1 MPPPDPPPSPY
12 EHLDR
17 ILVDED
23 SLRRRIRE
31 MGAQITRDFRGLPL
45 TVVTILQGG
54 AVFMADLI
62 REIRLPLKL
71 ESISV
76 ASYHG
81 GTASSGT
88 VTFHQSRM
96 PDLGGRHVLVLD
108 DILDSGRTLSAIL
121 RRFRDECAP
130 LRLKTCVLLSKR
142 VARAVPIEADYV
154 GFEIGDEFVVGYGLD
169 YDGEYRNLPVVG
181 VLKPEWAER
190 RGDGLGLLPAASP
203 EDLSTSRP

>member
-1 MPPPDPPPSPY
+1 MSSLPPDPSLY
-12 EHLDR
+12 DHLDHV
-17 ILVDED
+17 LVDED

-31 MGAQITRDFRGLPL
+31 MGAQITRDFAGLPL

-81 GTASSGT
+81 GVESCGT

-96 PDLGGRHVLVLD
+96 PDLAGRHALILD
-108 DILDSGRTLSAIL
+108 DILDSGRTLDAIL
-121 RRFRDECAP
+121 RRLREETEP
-130 LRLKTCVLLSKR
+130 LSLKTCVLLSKQLT
-142 VARAVPIEADYV
+142 RAVPIEADYR
-154 GFEIGDEFVVGYGLD
+154 GFDIGDEFVVGYGLD

-181 VLKPEWAER
+181 VLKPEWIR
-190 RGDGLGLLPAASP
+190 PSP
-203 EDLSTSRP
+203 